1 MKKLL
6 ALLLALVMIMSLA
19 ACGNNSD
26 DDEDDDEKKGVV
38 TEPNEDPTE
47 SEDPSQNEEVEQ
59 PTVTA
64 MTYAEFMAAETDA
77 KVCIESY
84 VQANQS
90 WWFDS
95 DAGHGK
101 ITLYL
106 QDEEGAYF
114 AYEVNCSEEDAALL
128 TQGTKVRVTGDKAEW
143 AGEIE
148 IMNATVEILDGDM
161 FIAAAQ
167 DVTELMGTEE
177 LEAEMNKLVTVK
189 GMTFKSLSYKDSEW
203 DKDIYVTLTLGE
215 NDYEFC
221 VENYL
226 TGPDTDLYKAV
237 EALKEGDVVDVTGFL
252 YWYEGPNTHITAIE
266 AAA

>member
-6 ALLLALVMIMSLA
+6 ALLLALVMVMSFA
-19 ACGNNSD
+19 ACSD
-26 DDEDDDEKKGVV
+26 EEEKETAK
-38 TEPNEDPTE
+38 EDPTTAPTTE
-47 SEDPSQNEEVEQ
+47 PTEKTPEDEQ
-59 PTVTA
+59 PTVTV

-84 VQANQS
+84 VQASQG
-90 WWFDS
+90 WWFDN

-128 TQGTKVRVTGDKAEW
+128 TQGTKVRITGDKAEW

-148 IMNATVEILDGDM
+148 ITNATVEILDGDM

-189 GMTFKSLSYKDSEW
+189 GMTFKSMTYKDE
-203 DKDIYVTLTLGE
+203 KQGNDIYVTLTL
-215 NDYEFC
+215 NDAEYTFC
-221 VENYL
+221 VESYL
-226 TGPDTDLYKAV
+226 TGPDSDVYKAV
-237 EALKEGDVVDVTGFL
+237 EALKEGDVVNVTGFL